1 MNFYTVKDTEN
12 FAIIDSPGD
21 TEIEES
27 LKKFASKGYLYTKM
41 LIYMMSEEKKL
52 DDDSLGKNEYL
63 EILLETKVK
72 YKIPLLIFLTHSDDY
87 CDNIKKRNNKDWKKI
102 CKDHLDENKKEL
114 LSHLQRLIDN
124 NFKGNCKMNE
134 NDIMHIVLL
143 EPVKRSD
150 EEIIG
155 ELDEVLKEEYDN
167 GDEEEKKKILS
178 DYRKYAEA
186 KEFIVCNFLKK
197 NMKVLYPKELIKKI
211 KENIPSQYHSALNN
225 VD

>member
-1 MNFYTVKDTEN
+1 
-12 FAIIDSPGD
+12 
-21 TEIEES
+21 
-27 LKKFASKGYLYTKM
+27 
-41 LIYMMSEEKKL
+41 
-52 DDDSLGKNEYL
+52 
-63 EILLETKVK
+63 
-72 YKIPLLIFLTHSDDY
+72 
-87 CDNIKKRNNKDWKKI
+87 
-102 CKDHLDENKKEL
+102 
-114 LSHLQRLIDN
+114 
-124 NFKGNCKMNE
+124 MNE

-186 KEFIVCNFLKK
+186 KEFIVYNFLKK

-211 KENIPSQYHSALNN
+211 KENIPSQNHSALNN
-225 VD
+225 ID